1 MRGTFAMA
9 TEPKAAMNI
18 LDRLLN
24 AFAETRAGEGVT
36 AVLMF
41 VNVFLILTA
50 YYVLKSVREGLIIG
64 GGGMLGLDGDELKV
78 YASAAMAVLLLGII
92 PAYGALASK
101 VNRIKLLNYSVG
113 GVVVCLA
120 IFFVLANA
128 KVPLG
133 LAFFLWLGIVNVFL
147 IAQFWSY
154 ANDIYTEEQGKRLFA
169 IIAIGG
175 STGAIFGPR
184 LAKLE
189 DSVNVLMLVAAGILV
204 VTMVLYNWVNRREA
218 RRMAAEREAAAS
230 DDVVT
235 PGSLDEDIQVPGAD
249 EPPLSK
255 DGGFQLVFQQKYLLL
270 IAVMLLLAN
279 LVNTTGEFILSNAA
293 KKHSQSSVPEPDY
306 DQFRAAKRVELANPE
321 KVTETTAPKAP
332 DAQPTSKLTLE
343 QKVDAAVAAE
353 KDRVKSARKKVAKN
367 FYAEFF
373 FWVNL
378 VGFLIQAF
386 LVSRIFKYL
395 GVRTALFFLPF
406 IALGAYGAIGLIGG
420 LTLLRVAK
428 TAENSTDYS
437 LQNTVRQALFLPTS
451 REVKYKAKAAIDTF
465 FVRFGDA
472 AAAGLVALGLHIL
485 HFEAVH
491 FAAVNCVL
499 ILVWIA
505 VAYGIAK
512 EHKKLVPDDTQADV

>member
-1 MRGTFAMA
+1 MA
-9 TEPKAAMNI
+9 DVPEQPTSSKNF

-24 AFAETRAGEGVT
+24 LFAETRSGEGVT
-36 AVLMF
+36 AVLLF
-41 VNVFLILTA
+41 LNVFLILAA

-64 GGGMLGLDGDELKV
+64 GGGMLGLDGDELKI
-78 YASAAMAVLLLGII
+78 YASAAMAVMLLGIV

-113 GVVVCLA
+113 SVVVSLG

-128 KVPLG
+128 RVPLG
-133 LAFFLWLGIVNVFL
+133 LAFYLWLGIVNVFL

-169 IIAIGG
+169 IIAVGG
-175 STGAIFGPR
+175 SLGAILGPR

-189 DSVNVLMLVAAGILV
+189 DNINLLMPMAAGVLV
-204 VTMVLYNWVNRREA
+204 VSIVLYNIVNRREA
-218 RRMAAEREAAAS
+218 RRVGLAA
-230 DDVVT
+230 DDIEV
-235 PGSLDEDIQVPGAD
+235 EGAKLP
-249 EPPLSK
+249 EEPLSK
-255 DGGFQLVFQQKYLLL
+255 EGGFHLVFGQRYLLL

-279 LVNTTGEFILSNAA
+279 LVNTTGEFILANAA
-293 KKHSQSSVPEPDY
+293 KKYSAAQVQEPNY
-306 DQFRAAKRVELANPE
+306 DEFRAAKRAELSKAG
-321 KVTETTAPKAP
+321 TEAPATSA
-332 DAQPTSKLTLE
+332 DQPALPLE
-343 QKVDAAVAAE
+343 QRVDRAVAAE
-353 KDRVKSARKKVAKN
+353 KQRVKDARKSAAKN
-367 FYAEFF
+367 FFAEFF

-406 IALGAYGAIGLIGG
+406 IALGAYGAIALIGG

-472 AAAGLVALGLHIL
+472 AAAGVVAIGLNVLDFKAI
-485 HFEAVH
+485 H

-499 ILVWIA
+499 ILAWIA
-505 VAYGIAK
+505 VSVGIAR
-512 EHKKLVPDDTQADV
+512 EHKKMVPDDKTTDL